1 MKETLRS
8 PRMAVALCVMFIA
21 LVALPW
27 AAELVTTKPEEVG
40 LSTER
45 LARINAMMQKHIA
58 AGDISGG
65 VTLVARKGRIAHLE
79 AHGVMDTESKKPM
92 SRDAVFRIASM
103 TKPVAGVADHDDAGR
118 REAPPHRSGLE
129 VHPAIQGYEGRRSLS
144 RGAGSGLT
152 TRRGRQRVDRLPAP
166 RFYTVPA
173 EREITIRDLLTHT
186 SGLVSGPMSNS
197 EARKAAR
204 TPTDTLADYIP
215 RLGSTPLEFQPGTRW
230 AYSAQAGFDT
240 LGRIVEIVSGQ
251 NFDQFLRQR
260 LFDPLGM
267 KDVSFYATETLEPRM
282 PMAYIITPKGLQKNP
297 NPSSM
302 QSRVYFMGAGGLI
315 STAEEYFKFGQMLL
329 GGGEFNGR
337 RILSPRTVDLMA
349 AVHISDT
356 LPGRPVGEA
365 YGLSVR
371 VVNHAVAGGSRLSD
385 GSFGWSGAYG
395 THFWVDPKEELVA
408 ILMIQTPVREMRPEF
423 ENAVMQAIVK

>member
-8 PRMAVALCVMFIA
+8 PGMAVALCVMLVA

-27 AAELVTTKPEEVG
+27 AAELVTTKPEDIG

-45 LARINAMMQKHIA
+45 LTRINAMMQKRIA
-58 AGDISGG
+58 AGEISGG

-79 AHGVMDTESKKPM
+79 AHGVMDIESRKPM

-103 TKPVAGVADHDDAGR
+103 TKPVAGVAIMMM
-118 REAPPHRSGLE
+118 LE
-129 VHPAIQGYEGRRSLS
+129 EGKLRLTDPVSRYIPQFKDMKVAIAQPLE
-144 RGAGSGLT
+144 AGSGPAT
-152 TRRGRQRVDRLPAP
+152 NGQTAGEPPPAP
-166 RFYTVPA
+166 RFQMVPA
-173 EREITIRDLLTHT
+173 AREITIRDLLTHT
-186 SGLVSGPMSNS
+186 SGLVSGPMSSS
-197 EARKAAR
+197 EARKVAR

-215 RLGSTPLEFQPGTRW
+215 RLGSTALEFQPGTRW

-267 KDVSFYATETLEPRM
+267 KEVSFYATETLEPRM
-282 PMAYIITPKGLQKNP
+282 PTPYVVSPNGLQKNANP
-297 NPSSM
+297 NSM

-329 GGGEFNGR
+329 NGGEFNGR

-349 AVHISDT
+349 AVHIPDT

-408 ILMIQTPVREMRPEF
+408 ILMIQTPVRDMRPEF
-423 ENAVMQAIVK
+423 ENAVMQAIIK

>member
-1 MKETLRS
+1 MV
-8 PRMAVALCVMFIA
+8 VALCVMFVVA
-21 LVALPW
+21 LLALPW

-45 LARINAMMQKHIA
+45 LARINSMMQKRIA
-58 AGDISGG
+58 AGEISGG
-65 VTLVARKGRIAHLE
+65 VTLVARKGRVAHLE
-79 AHGVMDTESKKPM
+79 AHGVMDTESRKPM

-103 TKPVAGVADHDDAGR
+103 TKPVAGVAIMMMLEEGKLRLTDPVSKYIPQFKDMKVAVAQPTEGR
-118 REAPPHRSGLE
+118 ASATNGQTPVPGAPP
-129 VHPAIQGYEGRRSLS
+129 P
-144 RGAGSGLT
+144 T
-152 TRRGRQRVDRLPAP
+152 P

-197 EARKAAR
+197 DARKVAR
-204 TPTDTLADYIP
+204 TPTETLAEYIP

-267 KDVSFYATETLEPRM
+267 KEVSFYATETLEPRM
-282 PMAYIITPKGLQKNP
+282 PTAYIVTPKGMQKNP
-297 NPSSM
+297 NPNSM

-315 STAEEYFKFGQMLL
+315 STAEEYLKFGQMLL
-329 GGGEFNGR
+329 NGGEYNGK
-337 RILSPRTVDLMA
+337 RILSPRTVELMA
-349 AVHISDT
+349 AVHIPDT
-356 LPGRPVGEA
+356 LPGRLLGEA

-371 VVNHAVAGGSRLSD
+371 VINHAVAGGSRLSN

-395 THFWVDPKEELVA
+395 THFWVDPKEEIVA
-408 ILMIQTPVREMRPEF
+408 IMMIQTPVRDMRPEF

>member
-1 MKETLRS
+1 
-8 PRMAVALCVMFIA
+8 
-21 LVALPW
+21 
-27 AAELVTTKPEEVG
+27 
-40 LSTER
+40 
-45 LARINAMMQKHIA
+45 
-58 AGDISGG
+58 

-79 AHGVMDTESKKPM
+79 AHGVMDIESKKPM

-103 TKPVAGVADHDDAGR
+103 TKPVAGVAIMMM
-118 REAPPHRSGLE
+118 LE
-129 VHPAIQGYEGRRSLS
+129 EGKLRLTDPVSRYIPQFKDMKVAIAQPLE
-144 RGAGSGLT
+144 AGSGPAT
-152 TRRGRQRVDRLPAP
+152 NGQTAGEPPPAP
-166 RFYTVPA
+166 RFQMVPA
-173 EREITIRDLLTHT
+173 AREITIRDLLTHT
-186 SGLVSGPMSNS
+186 SGLVSGPMSSS
-197 EARKAAR
+197 EARKVAR

-215 RLGSTPLEFQPGTRW
+215 RLGSTALEFQPGTRW

-267 KDVSFYATETLEPRM
+267 KEVSFYATETLEPRM
-282 PMAYIITPKGLQKNP
+282 PTPYVVSPNGLQKNANP
-297 NPSSM
+297 NSM

-329 GGGEFNGR
+329 NGGEFNGR

-349 AVHISDT
+349 AVHIPDT

-408 ILMIQTPVREMRPEF
+408 ILMIQTPVRDMRPEF
-423 ENAVMQAIVK
+423 ENAVMQAIIK

>member
-1 MKETLRS
+1 MKDSIRS
-8 PRMAVALCVMFIA
+8 PRMAVALCVMFVA
-21 LVALPW
+21 LLALPW
-27 AAELVTTKPEEVG
+27 AAELVTAKPEEVG

-45 LARINAMMQKHIA
+45 LARINAMMQKRIA
-58 AGDISGG
+58 AGEISGG

-79 AHGVMDTESKKPM
+79 AHGVMDTESRKPM

-103 TKPVAGVADHDDAGR
+103 TKPVAGVAVMMMLEEGKLRLTDRVSKYIPQFKDMKVAVAQPAEGPGTNGQTAAPAGG
-118 REAPPHRSGLE
+118 PP
-129 VHPAIQGYEGRRSLS
+129 
-144 RGAGSGLT
+144 
-152 TRRGRQRVDRLPAP
+152 PAP

-197 EARKAAR
+197 EARKVAR
-204 TPTDTLADYIP
+204 TPTEALADYIP

-267 KDVSFYATETLEPRM
+267 KEVSFYATEPLEPRM
-282 PMAYIITPKGLQKNP
+282 PTAYLVTPKGMVKNP
-297 NPSSM
+297 NPNSM

-329 GGGEFNGR
+329 NGGEFNGKR
-337 RILSPRTVDLMA
+337 TLSPRTVDLMA
-349 AVHISDT
+349 AVHIPDT
-356 LPGRPVGEA
+356 LPGRLVGEG

-408 ILMIQTPVREMRPEF
+408 ILMIQTPVRDMRPEF